1 MIDKDIV
8 LPSNKL
14 IDKGF
19 FNGCVDKKAA
29 PNYADKLIED
39 GIAKKE
45 QRDDLIIGLNQA
57 AKYYFMGKSINEG
70 EKCNTETKK
79 EIKKKRQNKLKK
91 ELKDLP
97 GIDQTDMPLD
107 DALEVFSK
115 SLKLPP
121 RGYPKKWAERGVIW
135 IMAMI
140 WNGYLGFRLGTA
152 ENGPGAMS
160 RFQCFTNDWLKII
173 DPTIKILPGRKT
185 YRNAFEDFYKSG
197 CFKSLE
203 L

>member
-1 MIDKDIV
+1 MTDKNIV

-14 IDKGF
+14 IDEGF
-19 FNGCVDKKAA
+19 FNGRIDKNAA
-29 PNYADKLIED
+29 PKYADKLIED

-45 QRDDLIIGLNQA
+45 QKNELILGLNHA
-57 AKYYFMGKSINEG
+57 AKYYLMGKSINKG
-70 EKCNTETKK
+70 EKRNAEEKK
-79 EIKKKRQNKLKK
+79 EITKKRQNKYKK
-91 ELKDLP
+91 ELQNLP
-97 GIDQTDMPLD
+97 GIDQMDMPLD
-107 DALEVFSK
+107 DALEAFSK

-121 RGYPKKWAERGVIW
+121 RGYPKKWAERGMIW

-152 ENGPGAMS
+152 EDGQRAMS
-160 RFQCFTNDWLKII
+160 RFQRFTNDWLEII
-173 DPTIKILPGRKT
+173 DPTIKILPERKT
-185 YRNAFEDFYKSG
+185 YRNALEDFYNSE